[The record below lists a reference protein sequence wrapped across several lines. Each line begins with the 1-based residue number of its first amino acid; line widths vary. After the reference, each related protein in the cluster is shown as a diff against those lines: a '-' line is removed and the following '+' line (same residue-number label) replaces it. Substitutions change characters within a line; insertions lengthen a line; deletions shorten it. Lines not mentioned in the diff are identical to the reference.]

1 MTLRQLWK
9 LLSGAALLVIGLLV
23 GASSPAAATT
33 GGCAGDYVVA
43 LDVAVWSR
51 SGHDT
56 YGFTLSEPLP
66 AGEWSVQASSFDV
79 YPGRSETSQDQEQW
93 LLDITGHVV
102 LGPTSDLADGVDA
115 AAAVDQL
122 GTFVSESGVSH
133 FTVRHAA
140 PSTPK
145 GTNSVTAQCVAF
157 SLVDPPTTTTTTV
170 PSTTVPPTTV
180 PPSTVPPSTVP
191 STTVPPTTVP
201 PTTVPPT
208 TVPPT
213 TAPPTTAPPTTAPP
227 TTAPPTTAPPPT
239 TIPEKIGVILAAS
252 AVVDCAADEVI
263 VLLGNQ
269 GDTGATVDV
278 AVPRAG
284 VTSGLTVEA
293 GAITTSTLAI
303 GDLAGTS
310 EIRVSDSITGETLAR
325 ADLSVDCADPA
336 RPTATTILDCTA
348 DVLVVRLGNDAGDPA
363 SLTVLHERVA
373 LVAEVTVAAGEA
385 IEVEIPL
392 AGAATVPVRVVD
404 AAGAD
409 VLRTEI
415 ENVCPA
421 PEPPDPGD
429 DPPAGEPGDVP
440 LGPRVVRTDCDS
452 VAVTGTDRFEVVVE
466 LDGTVVLEGSA
477 VGDTEIPVLPGAPT
491 RVIVSE
497 PKARSPDQ
505 VVEPDP
511 SGCADVQVIVEPDCP
526 SDSAAVSIR
535 RTGVGRE
542 RFVVLVDGAVAG
554 VLALEGTGTG
564 RVPVALGDTRAELT
578 VSRSMAAA
586 PIVVGSISCTVDD
599 GVAGPIAASLVV
611 LAVIASAAGALP
623 WPLRLAS
630 L

>member
-23 GASSPAAATT
+23 GVSSPAAATT
-33 GGCAGDYVVA
+33 GGCAGDVVVA

-66 AGEWSVQASSFDV
+66 AGEWSVQAGSFDA

-102 LGPTSDLADGVDA
+102 LGPTSDLADGVEA
-115 AAAVDQL
+115 AAALDEL
-122 GTFVSESGVSH
+122 GTFVSESGVTH

-140 PSTPK
+140 ESTPK

-157 SLVDPPTTTTTTV
+157 SVVDPPSSTTTTTT
-170 PSTTVPPTTV
+170 STTTSTTTTTTSTLPPVTTRPPTTL
-180 PPSTVPPSTVP
+180 
-191 STTVPPTTVP
+191 PPTTAP
-201 PTTVPPT
+201 PTP
-208 TVPPT
+208 
-213 TAPPTTAPPTTAPP
+213 APPTTAPPTTVPP
-227 TTAPPTTAPPPT
+227 RTVPPPT
-239 TIPEKIGVILAAS
+239 TIPEKIGVVLAAS
-252 AVVDCAADEVI
+252 AVVDCAADQVV

-284 VTSGLTVEA
+284 VTSGLTVDA

-303 GDLAGTS
+303 GDLAGIS
-310 EIRVSDSITGETLAR
+310 EIRVSDSTTGETLAR

-363 SLTVLHERVA
+363 TLTVLHERVT

-392 AGAATVPVRVVD
+392 AGAASVPVRVVD
-404 AAGAD
+404 ADGTD
-409 VLRTEI
+409 VLRTTI

-421 PEPPDPGD
+421 PEPPDPDD
-429 DPPAGEPGDVP
+429 DPDPPGDGP
-440 LGPRVVRTDCDS
+440 ADDSLGPRVVRTDCDI
-452 VAVTGTDRFEVVVE
+452 VEVTGTDRFDVVVE

-497 PKARSPDQ
+497 PNARSPDQ
-505 VVEPDP
+505 VVEPDA

-564 RVPVALGDTRAELT
+564 RVPVALGDTPAELT

-586 PIVVGSISCTVDD
+586 PIVVGSISCTAEK
-599 GVAGPIAASLVV
+599 GVAGPIAGSLVV
-611 LAVIASAAGALP
+611 LAVLASVAGALP
-623 WPLRLAS
+623 WPLRLAP